1 MKGIVLAGGSGSR
14 LSPLTEVTNKHLLA
28 VYNKP
33 MIFYP
38 VQTLLDAGIN
48 DILVISSPDHAGS
61 FLKLL
66 GNGERFDASFTF
78 KVQEGGNLG
87 IAHALSLARDFAAGD
102 DMAVILGDNIFE
114 DNFSEAVETFNAG
127 ARIFLKQVEDAK
139 RFGVAEIV
147 DGKVVAIEEKP
158 SKPKSNW
165 AQTGLYLYD
174 KRVFEIIDSLDFSA
188 RGELEITDVNN
199 QYIEWGSMDASFVSG
214 EWTDAGTFESLFR
227 ANSIAREISLK
238 GADREHKGLKAEPI
252 LQDKLFKVTNA

>member
-1 MKGIVLAGGSGSR
+1 MKGIVLAGGSGTR

-33 MIFYP
+33 MVFYP
-38 VQTLLDAGIN
+38 IQTLLSTGIK
-48 DILVISSPDHAGS
+48 DILIVSSPDHAGS

-66 GNGERFDASFTF
+66 GSGEKFGAKFSF
-78 KVQEGGNLG
+78 KVQEGGSLG
-87 IAHALSLARDFAAGD
+87 IAHALNLARDFANGD

-114 DNFSEAVETFNAG
+114 DSFAEAVSSFKGG
-127 ARIFLKQVEDAK
+127 ARIFLKEVEDAK

-158 SKPKSNW
+158 SKPKSNF

-174 KRVFEIIDSLDFSA
+174 QRVFEIIDSLDFSA

-199 QYIEWGSMDASFVSG
+199 QYIEWGEMDAVFVDGS
-214 EWTDAGTFESLFR
+214 WTDAGTFESLYR
-227 ANSIAREISLK
+227 ANMLAREIALK
-238 GADREHKGLKAEPI
+238 NSDRVAGGIKKTESVEKS
-252 LQDKLFKVTNA
+252 KVKS

>member
-1 MKGIVLAGGSGSR
+1 MKGVVLAGGSGSR

-38 VQTLLDAGIN
+38 VQTLLDAGIK
-48 DILVISSPDHAGS
+48 DILIISSPDHAGS

-78 KVQEGGNLG
+78 KVQEGGSLG
-87 IAHALSLARDFAAGD
+87 IAHALSLARDFVGTEN
-102 DMAVILGDNIFE
+102 MAVILGDNIFE
-114 DNFSEAVETFNAG
+114 DDFSDAAANFESG
-127 ARIFLKQVEDAK
+127 ARVFLKQVDDAR

-147 DGKVVAIEEKP
+147 EGKVVSIEEKP
-158 SKPKSNW
+158 SNPKSNW
-165 AQTGLYLYD
+165 AQTGLYMYD

-199 QYIEWGSMDASFVSG
+199 QYIEWGSMDASFVDG
-214 EWTDAGTFESLFR
+214 EWTDAGTFESLYR
-227 ANSIAREISLK
+227 ANTIAREICLKSL
-238 GADREHKGLKAEPI
+238 DRDHSGLKAEPI
-252 LQDKLFKVTNA
+252 LQDKLFKVQNA